1 MPRLT
6 KTEKEEFVTNLR
18 GYLADRDFLLAD
30 CRGLSV
36 TDLTDLRKQLSESQ
50 ARLQVVKNRLL
61 LRALN
66 EQNQD
71 SFGSYLV
78 GPTALVVGDTDLSD
92 YLRVLH
98 KFAKNHDDL
107 PMLKSAF
114 YKGRVLDSKS
124 IKEMANLPSREAL
137 IGRVV
142 CALNSPMSGLVY
154 CLSGVTRKLLIV
166 LNKISQDKES
176 QSNKGGSNE

>member
-6 KTEKEEFVTNLR
+6 KTEKEQFVTNLR
-18 GYLADRDFLLAD
+18 GYLTDRDFLLAD

-36 TDLTDLRKQLSESQ
+36 TDLTSLRKQLNKSQ

-66 EQNQD
+66 EQNQN

-78 GPTALVVGDTDLSD
+78 GPTAVVIGDTDLSD
-92 YLRVLH
+92 YLCVLH

-107 PMLKSAF
+107 PALKSAF
-114 YKGRVLDSKS
+114 YKGTVLDSKS
-124 IKEMANLPSREAL
+124 VKEMANLPSREVL

-142 CALNSPMSGLVY
+142 CALNSQIGGLVY
-154 CLSGVTRKLLIV
+154 CLSGVTRKFLIV
-166 LNKISQDKES
+166 LNRISGTKS
-176 QSNKGGSNE
+176 QSNEGGNNE

>member
-30 CRGLSV
+30 CCGLSV
-36 TDLTDLRKQLSESQ
+36 ADLTSLRKQLNKVQ

-61 LRALN
+61 LKAMN
-66 EQNQD
+66 EQEQS
-71 SFGSYLV
+71 SFGQYLV
-78 GPTALVVGDTDLSD
+78 GPTALVIGDTDLSD

-107 PMLKSAF
+107 PTLKSAF
-114 YKGRVLDSKS
+114 YKGTALDSKS
-124 IKEMANLPSREAL
+124 VKEMANLPSREVL
-137 IGRVV
+137 LGRVV

-154 CLSGVTRKLLIV
+154 CLSGVTKKLLIV
-166 LNKISQDKES
+166 LNRISQNKES
-176 QSNKGGSNE
+176 QSNEGGNKQ